1 MKYTGF
7 VRASTKEMKT
17 ALHCVLQT
25 CPRQFSWF
33 SSGRVNTEE
42 EKGKEVKLSP
52 LAVAPWGIL

>member
-1 MKYTGF
+1 M
-7 VRASTKEMKT
+7 
-17 ALHCVLQT
+17 LQT